1 MVGSL
6 VLRQS
11 HFHRGIGIGPDQDQD
26 QDQDGSSFFYSSETA
41 DDDSSN
47 DLADRRAVRSA
58 VIKH

>member
-11 HFHRGIGIGPDQDQD
+11 HFHRGIGIGPGQD

>member
-6 VLRQS
+6 VLCQS
-11 HFHRGIGIGPDQDQD
+11 HFHRGIGID

-41 DDDSSN
+41 DDDSSS

-58 VIKH
+58 VIEH

>member
-11 HFHRGIGIGPDQDQD
+11 HFHRGIGIGPDQD

>member
-11 HFHRGIGIGPDQDQD
+11 HFHRGIGIGPD

>member
-11 HFHRGIGIGPDQDQD
+11 HFHRGIGIGPDQDR
-26 QDQDGSSFFYSSETA
+26 DQDGSSFFYSSETA
-41 DDDSSN
+41 DDDSSS

>member
-41 DDDSSN
+41 DDDSVN
-47 DLADRRAVRSA
+47 DLADRSAVRSA